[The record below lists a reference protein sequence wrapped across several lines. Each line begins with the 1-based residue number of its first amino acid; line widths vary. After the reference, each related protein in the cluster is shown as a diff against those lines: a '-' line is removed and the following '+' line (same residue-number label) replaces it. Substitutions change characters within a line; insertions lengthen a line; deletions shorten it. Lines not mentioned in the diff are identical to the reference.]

1 MTQRPNTRST
11 RHACQ
16 GGSPRVMA
24 AHTATWRRFLPS
36 AGHDYIRRDCAP
48 GTAGAHAGTPGDR
61 TMIRSLIAGAAI
73 ALLAACA
80 SSGSA
85 PAGQAA
91 AKAAA
96 PNGAPAAARPTSTYW
111 VYVGAE
117 SADQIHRLRF
127 GPDGMVVEKTTLV
140 GEIPVEMEGPHGLQI
155 TRDGKYLLM
164 TTGHGTPDGKIW
176 KFELGPDTLVGPS
189 IHLGRFPASLDVT
202 PDGLYAFPV
211 NFNLHGEMEPSSI
224 SVVYT
229 PKMTE
234 IKQITTCTMPHGS
247 RIDPQGLHIYSAC
260 MMDDQ
265 LVEIDTRSFEVS
277 RRFSVATGSEQALA
291 KDDLGHHAQGMKHTP
306 DCSPTWAQPSTD
318 GAVVFVACNKSD
330 EILEISVREWK
341 LLRKFK
347 TGRGVYNLAV
357 TPNGKLLVASLKQGA
372 AVQFF
377 DIAAGNSLSTT
388 PTSNKVTHGVAIS
401 PDSKY
406 AFISSEGIGAQPG
419 KVDVFDLTS
428 FANVGTADVGQQ
440 AGGITFWKM
449 R

>member
-1 MTQRPNTRST
+1 
-11 RHACQ
+11 
-16 GGSPRVMA
+16 
-24 AHTATWRRFLPS
+24 
-36 AGHDYIRRDCAP
+36 
-48 GTAGAHAGTPGDR
+48 
-61 TMIRSLIAGAAI
+61 MIRSLMAGAAT

-80 SSGSA
+80 SSAAA
-85 PAGQAA
+85 PAGQTLVR
-91 AKAAA
+91 AAA
-96 PNGAPAAARPTSTYW
+96 PSGAPGGQRPTNTYW

-127 GPDGMVVEKTTLV
+127 GPEGMVVEKTTLV

-176 KFELGPDTLVGPS
+176 KFELGPDTVVGPS

-229 PKMTE
+229 PRMTE

-247 RIDPQGLHIYSAC
+247 RIDAQGLRIYSAC

-277 RRFSVATGSEQALA
+277 RRFNVATGQEQALA
-291 KDDLGHHAQGMKHTP
+291 KDDLGHHAHGMRHTP
-306 DCSPTWAQPSTD
+306 ACSPTWAQPSVD
-318 GAVVFVACNKSD
+318 GSTVFVACNKSD
-330 EILEISVREWK
+330 EILEISAGEWK

-347 TGRGVYNLAV
+347 TGRGVYNMAV
-357 TPNGKLLVASLKQGA
+357 TPNGKLLVATLKQGNS
-372 AVQFF
+372 VQFF
-377 DIAAGNSLSTT
+377 DLTTGNSLATAE
-388 PTSNKVTHGVAIS
+388 TSNQVTHGVTIS

-406 AFISSEGIGAQPG
+406 AFISSEGKGAQPG

-428 FANVGTADVGQQ
+428 FAKVASADVGQQ

-449 R
+449 Q

>member
-1 MTQRPNTRST
+1 
-11 RHACQ
+11 
-16 GGSPRVMA
+16 
-24 AHTATWRRFLPS
+24 
-36 AGHDYIRRDCAP
+36 
-48 GTAGAHAGTPGDR
+48 
-61 TMIRSLIAGAAI
+61 MIRSLIAGAATT
-73 ALLAACA
+73 LLAACA
-80 SSGSA
+80 SSA
-85 PAGQAA
+85 PTPTGGQTP
-91 AKAAA
+91 AKSAA
-96 PNGAPAAARPTSTYW
+96 PSGTPVAARPTNTYW

-176 KFELGPDTLVGPS
+176 KFELGPDTVVGPS

-265 LVEIDTRSFEVS
+265 LVEIDTRRFEVS
-277 RRFSVATGSEQALA
+277 RRFSVATGQEQTLA
-291 KDDLGHHAQGMKHTP
+291 QDDLGHHAHGMRHTP
-306 DCSPTWAQPSTD
+306 ACSPTWAQPAVD
-318 GAVVFVACNKSD
+318 GSAVFVACNKSD

-357 TPNGKLLVASLKQGA
+357 SPNGKLLIATLKQGN

-377 DIAAGNSLSTT
+377 DLTTGNSLATAE
-388 PTSNKVTHGVAIS
+388 TSNQVTHGVTIS

-406 AFISSEGIGAQPG
+406 AFISSEGKGAQPG

-428 FANVGTADVGQQ
+428 FAKVGSADVGQQ

>member
-1 MTQRPNTRST
+1 
-11 RHACQ
+11 
-16 GGSPRVMA
+16 
-24 AHTATWRRFLPS
+24 
-36 AGHDYIRRDCAP
+36 
-48 GTAGAHAGTPGDR
+48 
-61 TMIRSLIAGAAI
+61 MIRSLMAGAAT

-80 SSGSA
+80 SSASPPVGESPTKSAAPASA
-85 PAGQAA
+85 PGGQ
-91 AKAAA
+91 
-96 PNGAPAAARPTSTYW
+96 RPTNTYW
-111 VYVGAE
+111 IYVGAE

-127 GPDGMVVEKTTLV
+127 GPDGLVVEKTTLV

-176 KFELGPDTLVGPS
+176 KFELGPDTVVGPS

-247 RIDPQGLHIYSAC
+247 RIDPQGLYIYSAC

-277 RRFSVATGSEQALA
+277 RRFSVATGQEQTLA
-291 KDDLGHHAQGMKHTP
+291 KDDLGHHAQGMRHTP
-306 DCSPTWAQPSTD
+306 ACSPTWAQPSAD
-318 GAVVFVACNKSD
+318 GSAVFVACNKSD

-341 LLRKFK
+341 LVRKLK
-347 TGRGVYNLAV
+347 TGRGVYNMAV
-357 TPNGKLLVASLKQGA
+357 TPNGKLLVATLKQGN

-377 DIAAGNSLSTT
+377 DLATGNSLATAE
-388 PTSNKVTHGVAIS
+388 TSNQVTHGVTIS

-406 AFISSEGIGAQPG
+406 AFISSEGKGAQPG

-428 FANVGTADVGQQ
+428 LARVASADVGQQ

-449 R
+449 Q